1 MTEVKHIMELVRKY
15 GYPLLYY
22 GMIVIAAILA
32 VTVFVFGCIPLIGFL
47 VAWVVGCLWYT
58 DSLYQKELEEQLRG
72 ELGLKEKEITALSE
86 RLEGLLA
93 FKNDIFNPIKSGR
106 IVNDKTFAYR
116 LIEYLKLNASRLS
129 AYLAEKD
136 YLLDV
141 AERLLKWQVSTVH
154 PGSSEVDYLK
164 KIGVYRPALKRKQRT
179 NKNQK

>member
-15 GYPLLYY
+15 GCPLLYY
-22 GMIVIAAILA
+22 VMIAIAAILA
-32 VTVFVFGCIPLIGFL
+32 VIVFVLGCIPLIGFL

-58 DSLYQKELEEQLRG
+58 DSLYQKELEEQLKV

-93 FKNDIFNPIKSGR
+93 FKNDVFNPIKSGR

-116 LIEYLKLNASRLS
+116 LIEYLKLNASGRS

-141 AERLLKWQVSTVH
+141 AARLLKWQVSTVH